1 MKNQI
6 VLTMLSLAALNVAAQ
21 DVVVKKD
28 GSTILAKVLEVNQDN
43 IKYKKFSNQNG
54 PTYTINLSDV
64 MSVNYE
70 NGEKDTFDV
79 THISSAPAED
89 TSSQKV
95 IERNPASDN
104 QQLIAKYN
112 KPIVLNDKKKSNKLA
127 DKYILVFGMS
137 ENSVLS
143 NEDIEVTYKK
153 CYSSLPEKEWA
164 KRITYC
170 INIRN
175 KTNRTIYIDKAH
187 CFRIPSSGTALSYFS
202 TEQVSVAQSSGSGT
216 SVGLGGIAS
225 AVGVGGAVGRIASG
239 ISVGSG
245 SSGSVSSTYS
255 DDRILAIPPSGN
267 INLREDK
274 YMKYAKETYLKSAK
288 YKLVNQSDVL
298 DFNELKQ
305 DVIGCWNWGIEIEKG
320 IDNSLKLDLQPHLVE
335 LYSSKEFN
343 EKDTPLSI
351 KYILSYS
358 YDLSFEY
365 YYSTDF
371 SIYLKDIIGCKK
383 YKKDPSVE
391 NEYIKNN
398 DNFVIEGFFD
408 TQK

>member
-1 MKNQI
+1 
-6 VLTMLSLAALNVAAQ
+6 MLSLAVINVAAQ

-28 GSTILAKVLEVNQDN
+28 GSTILAKALEVNQDN

-112 KPIVLNDKKKSNKLA
+112 KPIVLNEKKKSNKLA

-143 NEDIEVTYKK
+143 NEDIEVTYRK
-153 CYSSLPEKEWA
+153 CCHTIPECNKYSRL
-164 KRITYC
+164 TYN

-175 KTNRTIYIDKAH
+175 KSDRTIYIDRAN
-187 CFRIPSSGTALSYFS
+187 CFRIPSSGTSVSYYN
-202 TEQVSVAQSSGSGT
+202 TEQVTVSKTKGKGT

-225 AVGVGGAVGRIASG
+225 AAGIGGALGSIASG
-239 ISVGSG
+239 ITVGTG
-245 SSGSVSSTYS
+245 SSGSVSSNYS
-255 DDRILAIPPSGN
+255 DDRVLIIPPSGN

-274 YMKYAKETYLKSAK
+274 YMMYEKGNQFIWNTTRIKV
-288 YKLVNQSDVL
+288 VNQRDVL
-298 DFNELKQ
+298 DCYELKQ
-305 DVIGCWNWGIEIEKG
+305 NILGCPNDGFEIEKG
-320 IDNSLKLDLQPHLVE
+320 IDESLKLDLEPKLVK
-335 LYSSKEFN
+335 LYSTQKFN
-343 EKDTPLSI
+343 EIDTPLSI
-351 KYILSYS
+351 RYLLTYS
-358 YDLSFEY
+358 FDENFEHL
-365 YYSTDF
+365 YSTNF
-371 SIYLKDIIGCKK
+371 SIYI
-383 YKKDPSVE
+383 
-391 NEYIKNN
+391 
-398 DNFVIEGFFD
+398 
-408 TQK
+408 